1 MFKFLNL
8 MRIFQLI
15 VNQIK
20 DWKLQDKIRKKVYQ
34 QKIMIKKKNYKIKI
48 DRLLLKKEILKNQ
61 KS

>member
-20 DWKLQDKIRKKVYQ
+20 DWKLQAKIRKKVYQ
-34 QKIMIKKKNYKIKI
+34 QKIMIKKKNYKTKI

-61 KS
+61 KL